1 MAGLEMEQNIDP
13 LIDEFIIDL
22 KTKGVSSHTITE
34 YPRYVMEF
42 HAFIGGGDLL
52 AVDET
57 VVKNYLV
64 HLRSRTT
71 KRVGRQN
78 KLAKSSIKKYMAAL
92 SVFFDFLF
100 WNGKITINPVPR
112 VRKQY
117 MRDYKAHNA
126 SQRRRCITIPQAK
139 TLVESILDPR
149 EKAVVLL
156 LLKTGMRRHEL
167 AELDLSS
174 VDLPNLTIHIKPTAK
189 RSNEI
194 VYFDSETANILSKWL
209 KVREKENKN
218 KINALFLDRFGNRL
232 SPVAICRI
240 VTKHAA
246 VVGLHDPSSI
256 RLEDKLTPHS
266 LRHAF
271 TTWLT
276 DAGMKRE
283 MIQFLRGDTGTES
296 IDTYIHF
303 TDATVKRAYLEYIPK
318 LNI

>member
-1 MAGLEMEQNIDP
+1 MAQQID
-13 LIDEFIIDL
+13 LIAEFIIDL

-52 AVDET
+52 SVDET
-57 VVKNYLV
+57 AIKNYLV

-78 KLAKSSIKKYMAAL
+78 KLAKASIKKYMAAL

-100 WNGKITINPVPR
+100 WNGKIARNPVPR

-126 SQRRRCITIPQAK
+126 SQRRQCITIDQAK
-139 TLVESILDPR
+139 TLIDAILDPR
-149 EKAVVLL
+149 EKAVVVV

-167 AELDLSS
+167 SELDLSD
-174 VDLPNLTIHIKPTAK
+174 VDIPNLTVHIKPTAK

-194 VYFDSETANILSKWL
+194 VYFDHETAIILSKWL

-218 KINALFLDRFGNRL
+218 KINALLLDRFGKRL

-246 VVGLHDPSSI
+246 VVGLHDPSGTH
-256 RLEDKLTPHS
+256 LEDKLTPHS

-271 TTWLT
+271 TTWLRG
-276 DAGMKRE
+276 AGMQRE
-283 MIQFLRGDTGTES
+283 MIQFLRGDVGSES
-296 IDTYIHF
+296 IDTYLHF
-303 TDATVKRAYLEYIPK
+303 DGATVKQAYLEYIPQ
-318 LNI
+318 LGL